1 MHGSS
6 SKLHTNIMF
15 PSLINVV
22 ISFPSEKKETVR
34 DPSTKLSSTC
44 TLNVNPIRKMSY
56 TYDNFW
62 IVCASGVAVV
72 VVKFLHVSAL
82 RVRVKC
88 IVVVLF
94 VSDK

>member
-1 MHGSS
+1 M
-6 SKLHTNIMF
+6 
-15 PSLINVV
+15 
-22 ISFPSEKKETVR
+22 
-34 DPSTKLSSTC
+34 
-44 TLNVNPIRKMSY
+44 NPIRKMSY

-62 IVCASGVAVV
+62 IACASGVAVV

-82 RVRVKC
+82 SVRVKC